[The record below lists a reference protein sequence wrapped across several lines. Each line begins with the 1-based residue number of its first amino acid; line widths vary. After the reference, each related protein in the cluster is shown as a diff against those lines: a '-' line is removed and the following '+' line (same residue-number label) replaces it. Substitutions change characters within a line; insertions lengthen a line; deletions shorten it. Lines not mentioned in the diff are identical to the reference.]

1 MESKTFG
8 RLLQQAEQMAQE
20 YAELKEKYNQ
30 LKCRYRDLCI
40 KYEKELKDIAVLL
53 FEADLRIES
62 RRDKD

>member
-1 MESKTFG
+1 
-8 RLLQQAEQMAQE
+8 MAQE